1 MILRE
6 NYIEEISN
14 WIGKEK
20 IIILKWARQ
29 VWKTTL
35 MKYFFE
41 KLKKEWE
48 QVEFLSADRLLKDDI
63 FETPDDLINFIKSKF
78 VLSSEKKLY
87 LFIDEFQY
95 IKNAGLFLKNI
106 FDEYKSEI
114 QIICSGSSSLEI
126 TKNSE
131 FLTWRAI
138 SFYID
143 RVWFK
148 DYFFYKNSD
157 IIKKTFDLEDFN
169 NIENFYK
176 IYKNNLEN
184 NFLEY
189 LNYWWYPEWVITE
202 NKRQK
207 ERLISEIIKIYIEK
221 DVASF
226 LKIENI
232 RAFNDLIKLLS
243 SNIWELINVSE
254 ISNVLNISIETT
266 NKYLDILEW
275 TFIFTRVRPFFRN
288 VRKELSKMPKIFIED
303 LAIKNYELWEF
314 DWVYNKINIWSE
326 VENFV
331 YNELRKKI
339 EKEKIYFYRTV
350 SKSEIDFIIEEKYN
364 LYSMIEVKYKS
375 KVKIPLAFKNFW
387 EKYEV
392 FNKIIITKDLL
403 KYENS
408 IYYIPACI
416 FPFLKKI

>member
-6 NYIEEISN
+6 KYIAEINN
-14 WIGKEK
+14 WIGEEK

-41 KLKKEWE
+41 KLKNEWK
-48 QVEFLSADRLLKDDI
+48 QVEFLSADKLLKDDI
-63 FETPDDLINFIKSKF
+63 FETPEDLINFIKTKF
-78 VLSSEKKLY
+78 LFSTKNKLY

-106 FDEYKSEI
+106 FDEYKDKI

-126 TKNSE
+126 TKNTE

-143 RVWFK
+143 RIWFK
-148 DYFFYKNSD
+148 DYFFYSNNE
-157 IIKKTFDLEDFN
+157 IIKKDFTLNNFNDL
-169 NIENFYK
+169 ENFYK
-176 IYKNNLEN
+176 FYKNNLEN
-184 NFLEY
+184 NFKEY
-189 LNYWWYPEWVITE
+189 LNYWWYPEWITAKNKE
-202 NKRQK
+202 NK
-207 ERLISEIIKIYIEK
+207 ERLISEIIKVYIEK
-221 DVASF
+221 DIVSF

-232 RAFNDLIKLLS
+232 RAFNNLIKLLS
-243 SNIWELINVSE
+243 SNIWELINILE
-254 ISNVLNISIETT
+254 ISNVLNISMETV
-266 NKYLDILEW
+266 NKYLDILEG
-275 TFIFTRVRPFFRN
+275 TFIFTRVKPYYTN

-314 DWVYNKINIWSE
+314 DSVYNKINIWAE

-339 EKEKIYFYRTV
+339 EKEKIFFYRTV

-364 LYSMIEVKYKS
+364 LHTIIEVKYKS
-375 KVKIPLAFKNFW
+375 KVKIPLAFKNFK
-387 EKYEV
+387 EKYNV
-392 FNKIIITKDLL
+392 DKQIIITKDIL
-403 KYENS
+403 KFENEV
-408 IYYIPACI
+408 YYIPACV